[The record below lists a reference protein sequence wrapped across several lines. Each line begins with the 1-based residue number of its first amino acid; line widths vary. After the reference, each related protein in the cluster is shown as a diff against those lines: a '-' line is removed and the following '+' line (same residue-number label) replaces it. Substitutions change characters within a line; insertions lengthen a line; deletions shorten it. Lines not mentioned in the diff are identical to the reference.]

1 VAERIG
7 AALAEFE
14 GLRAL
19 VARGGVL
26 LQTTGRSLHDQAQT
40 YYVEQLERQLEA
52 AGAAAG
58 ADRLAPV
65 VPMPRGEEQ
74 VEASMLPEVSA

>member
-1 VAERIG
+1 M
-7 AALAEFE
+7 
-14 GLRAL
+14 
-19 VARGGVL
+19 
-26 LQTTGRSLHDQAQT
+26 

-52 AGAAAG
+52 AGAAAA

-74 VEASMLPEVSA
+74 VEAAMLPEVSA